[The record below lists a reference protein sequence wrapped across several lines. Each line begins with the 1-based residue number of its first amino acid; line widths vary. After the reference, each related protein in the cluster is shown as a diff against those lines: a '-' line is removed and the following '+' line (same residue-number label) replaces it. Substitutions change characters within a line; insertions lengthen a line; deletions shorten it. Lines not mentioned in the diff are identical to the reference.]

1 MLSKKMQKITIMQK
15 NCSWLSRIQIVSH
28 KIMEYIYIYIYI
40 YIKRKAQSSD
50 GYRVFSRAEADFQK
64 KITKKFCQ
72 PFFGQPN

>member
-28 KIMEYIYIYIYI
+28 KIMEYIYI
-40 YIKRKAQSSD
+40 KRKAQSSD

-64 KITKKFCQ
+64 KLQKKFCQ